1 MSALLAALSAAIFS
15 MGILISIMAVNRVS
29 GFCITKKNVS
39 VNDIFKIFRISPV
52 KNPCGLLKISYHLGH
67 GHPQAEDSGMAQNE

>member
-39 VNDIFKIFRISPV
+39 VNDIIQNILYNARKKDLQIT
-52 KNPCGLLKISYHLGH
+52 KNLVLLRAWT
-67 GHPQAEDSGMAQNE
+67 P